1 MNKVILLVEDSEDD
15 VFLMQ
20 RALKTAGFQGSVQV
34 VEDGQ
39 AAVDYFGGQH
49 QYADR
54 SKFPV
59 PDVVLLDLKLP
70 QLPGLDVL
78 SAMREHRELGTT
90 PVVVLTSSRQESDII
105 AAYQRGASAFIV
117 KPTSSEQRADFVKH
131 LIGFWLNFNEPPI
144 RSRR

>member
-105 AAYQRGASAFIV
+105 AAYQRGAS
-117 KPTSSEQRADFVKH
+117 
-131 LIGFWLNFNEPPI
+131 
-144 RSRR
+144 